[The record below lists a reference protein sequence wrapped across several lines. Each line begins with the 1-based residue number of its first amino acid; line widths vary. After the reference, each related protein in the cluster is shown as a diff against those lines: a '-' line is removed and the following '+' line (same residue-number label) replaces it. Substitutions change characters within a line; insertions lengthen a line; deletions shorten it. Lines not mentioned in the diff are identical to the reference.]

1 MTIKSSLLTYDSV
14 CDVITWAV
22 QKVLRSGKIYTLI
35 FIVNTT
41 FGIEKLHFLTLITK
55 AWGFAVIFVPSALKF
70 KLNMC
75 SFVFE
80 GRVQFKITMNSVAR
94 TLAIYIYIYGFS
106 VCHDMSIG
114 HH

>member
-80 GRVQFKITMNSVAR
+80 GRVQFKITALKFKLNMCSFVFEGR
-94 TLAIYIYIYGFS
+94 
-106 VCHDMSIG
+106 VQ
-114 HH
+114 

>member
-22 QKVLRSGKIYTLI
+22 QKVLRSGKIYYTLI

-94 TLAIYIYIYGFS
+94 TLAIYIYLWLLRLP
-106 VCHDMSIG
+106 
-114 HH
+114 

>member
-1 MTIKSSLLTYDSV
+1 MFLDILMTIKTSLLTYDSV
-14 CDVITWAV
+14 CDVITSAV

-35 FIVNTT
+35 FIVKTPYHI
-41 FGIEKLHFLTLITK
+41 GLEKLHFLTLIPR
-55 AWGFAVIFVPSALKF
+55 ASGFAVIFVPSALKF

-94 TLAIYIYIYGFS
+94 TLAIYIYL
-106 VCHDMSIG
+106 
-114 HH
+114 